1 MGNKIT
7 RVVVG
12 GSQGDINFESLTN
25 SLFFIQSC
33 FCYSGISSIEKIS
46 LAFPQKNTSISDGG
60 HQAGVLA

>member
-25 SLFFIQSC
+25 SLFFIQSF
-33 FCYSGISSIEKIS
+33 FCYSGISCIKKFR
-46 LAFPQKNTSISDGG
+46 AFPQKNTPISDGV

>member
-25 SLFFIQSC
+25 SLSF
-33 FCYSGISSIEKIS
+33 YSIMFLLFGN
-46 LAFPQKNTSISDGG
+46 LV
-60 HQAGVLA
+60 H

>member
-25 SLFFIQSC
+25 SLFFYPIM
-33 FCYSGISSIEKIS
+33 FLLFGNFR
-46 LAFPQKNTSISDGG
+46 AFPQKNTPISDGG
-60 HQAGVLA
+60 HQAEVLA